1 MILMTNKLFSG
12 ICAGMTVLTEAFLL
26 GVACT
31 QEQPEIAVESLA
43 IEEEGLVLFI
53 GDSQQLHAV
62 FTPDNATDRSVAWS
76 IDRDDVATVNEN
88 GLVTAVEKGEA
99 KVTATASGKTATC
112 KVSVYDNIVS
122 VTGVTL
128 PDAVL
133 TVDRGEILTLVAT
146 VEPADATNRTVSWT
160 SSDPTVAF
168 ISQEGELQAL
178 KLGKT
183 VITVTTE
190 DGGFTATC
198 DVTVDASE
206 YTVTF
211 ETNGG
216 AAIAPVTVKKGDML
230 QRPADPQ
237 KGGMDEGL
245 YEGTVLDP
253 DAGTLTFAG
262 WYTDLE
268 LQNEY
273 DFSTVLSSDITL
285 YAKWDGEVRSPIVLP
300 DDTDIVNAALAY
312 CNRLD
317 SGEYTLVL
325 ASDVTNPA
333 WSGRLFENKTVS
345 LTVIGK
351 GEERTVSRT
360 ISGILFEIW
369 GGTLTIGD
377 NIRLTGNPG
386 GSPLIELNGSGTFV
400 MLEGSKISGVEA
412 TGEASVLRSQSGQ
425 ATFTMKGGE
434 ISGNLLE
441 PNQNTLSR
449 AATMSFHWNSYVNIE
464 GGVICDNR
472 VVSTVDN
479 QALAGAIFIRHNY
492 ANFNKTGG
500 EIKGNTAECTAI
512 SKGVIA
518 QQVLLYNDGAG
529 QPPMKVDSDLGPED
543 DLSNKNTG
551 AGTPWV
557 AVE

>member
-1 MILMTNKLFSG
+1 MTDKLFSG
-12 ICAGMTVLTEAFLL
+12 ICAGVAAVVWTFLL
-26 GVACT
+26 NVACT
-31 QEQPEIAVESLA
+31 QEQPEIAVESVA
-43 IEEEGLVLFI
+43 IEEEGLTLFI

-62 FTPDNATDRSVAWS
+62 FTPDNASTRSISWS
-76 IDRDDVATVNEN
+76 IDREDVATVNEH
-88 GLVTAVEKGEA
+88 GLVTAVAKGEA
-99 KVTATASGKTATC
+99 EVTAAVSGKTATC

-128 PDAVL
+128 PDKNL
-133 TVDRGEILTLVAT
+133 TVNRDEVRTLVAT
-146 VEPADATNRTVSWT
+146 VEPADATNKTVSWT
-160 SSDPTVAF
+160 SSDPAVAF
-168 ISQEGELQAL
+168 ISQEGELRAL
-178 KLGKT
+178 QLGKA

-190 DGGFTATC
+190 DGEFTATC

-211 ETNGG
+211 ETDGG
-216 AAIAPVTVKKGDML
+216 TAIAPVTVKKGDML

-237 KGGMDEGL
+237 KGGLDEGL
-245 YEGTVLDP
+245 YEGTISDP
-253 DAGTLTFAG
+253 ESGTVAFAG
-262 WYTDLE
+262 WYTDPE

-273 DFSTVLSSDITL
+273 DFSTVLASDMTL
-285 YAKWDGEVRSPIVLP
+285 YAKWDGEVQSPIELS

-312 CNRLD
+312 CNGHQ

-325 ASDVTNPA
+325 ASDVANPA
-333 WSGRLFENKTVS
+333 WSGRLFEGKEVS

-360 ISGILFEIW
+360 VSGIMFEIW
-369 GGTLTIGD
+369 GGTLTIGS
-377 NIRLTGNPG
+377 NIRLTGNTG
-386 GSPLIELNGSGTFV
+386 GSSLIELNGSGTFV
-400 MLEGSKISGVEA
+400 MLDGSKISGVEA

-441 PNQNTLSR
+441 ADQNTLSR

-479 QALAGAIFIRHNY
+479 QALAGAILIRHNY

-500 EIKGNTAECTAI
+500 ELKGNTAECTAI

-518 QQVLLYNDGAG
+518 QEVLLYNDGAG
-529 QPPMKVDSDLGPED
+529 QPPMKVDADLGPDD